1 MGGERLQLV
10 FMSDL
15 DLVEDREA
23 RYGVTERFK
32 QFVLDVWAFC
42 ETVPNT
48 PTGRNVVF
56 QLTKSASS
64 TGANFRS
71 AFRARSDK
79 EYLAKLGIAEEEGDE
94 TCYWL
99 DLARSY
105 DKWESIHQ
113 NANQLYEE
121 ADQLTAI
128 IVSLIKRK
136 KEKLK

>member
-1 MGGERLQLV
+1 
-10 FMSDL
+10 MSEFSI
-15 DLVEDREA
+15 VEDQEA
-23 RYGVTERFK
+23 RYGLTERFK
-32 QFVLDVWAFC
+32 QFVLNVWAFC
-42 ETVPNT
+42 EEVPNT
-48 PTGRNVVF
+48 STGRNVVF

-64 TGANFRS
+64 AGANFRA

-105 DKWESIHQ
+105 ERWESIHKH
-113 NANQLYEE
+113 ADRLYQE

-128 IVSLIKRK
+128 IVALMKRK
-136 KEKLK
+136 KDSIKGKKS

>member
-1 MGGERLQLV
+1 
-10 FMSDL
+10 MSDL

-32 QFVLDVWAFC
+32 RFVLQVWAFC
-42 ETVPNT
+42 ETVPST
-48 PTGRNVVF
+48 ATGRNVVF

-64 TGANFRS
+64 TGANFRA

-99 DLARSY
+99 DLIRSY
-105 DKWESIHQ
+105 EKWDSLHES
-113 NANQLYEE
+113 AEQLYHE

-136 KEKLK
+136 KDTLK

>member
-1 MGGERLQLV
+1 
-10 FMSDL
+10 MSEPN
-15 DLVEDREA
+15 LVEDQEA
-23 RYGVTERFK
+23 RYGLTERFK
-32 QFVLDVWAFC
+32 EFVLNVWAFC
-42 ETVPNT
+42 EKVPNT
-48 PTGRNVVF
+48 STGRNVVF

-64 TGANFRS
+64 TGANFRA

-105 DKWESIHQ
+105 KKWEPIHKE
-113 NANQLYEE
+113 ANQLYQE

-128 IVSLIKRK
+128 IVSMMKRK
-136 KEKLK
+136 KESLK

>member
-1 MGGERLQLV
+1 MRLIEGEAVFGSRIGEVGDRKYGMGGERLQLV

-56 QLTKSASS
+56 
-64 TGANFRS
+64 
-71 AFRARSDK
+71 
-79 EYLAKLGIAEEEGDE
+79 
-94 TCYWL
+94 
-99 DLARSY
+99 
-105 DKWESIHQ
+105 
-113 NANQLYEE
+113 
-121 ADQLTAI
+121 
-128 IVSLIKRK
+128 
-136 KEKLK
+136 